1 MNKILYTIT
10 LILGWIMLILVA
22 GVAGGISSST
32 IPLAR
37 GFIEALGCIGIS
49 KGCFTIAKLLK

>member
-1 MNKILYTIT
+1 MNKILHVIT
-10 LILGWIMLILVA
+10 LIIAWAMLAVVA
-22 GVAGGISSST
+22 GVAEGISSST

-49 KGCFTIAKLLK
+49 KGCFTIAKKCY